1 MSAHEPSPPRDG
13 SGRKPSA
20 GRRAL
25 WWTVCL
31 LPVVAAFGLQWLPI
45 FNGPH
50 LFLGI
55 PSILW
60 WTCIP
65 GSLLVSLMLGIVE
78 WTRTDSAEQER
89 LDAAAVRAAER
100 RENPGGRS

>member
-1 MSAHEPSPPRDG
+1 MSTHEPTPTRRRPAR
-13 SGRKPSA
+13 RPSA
-20 GRRAL
+20 ARRAL

-31 LPVVAAFGLQWLPI
+31 VPLVAAFGLQWLPI

-50 LFLGI
+50 LFLGLPTI
-55 PSILW
+55 MW
-60 WTCIP
+60 WTCLP

-78 WTRTDSAEQER
+78 WTRTDSAEQDR

-100 RENPGGRS
+100 RENRGGRS